1 MKRYILFAAIA
12 CGMAFPACDRPH
24 DTLLEEALEMAG
36 ENRTELEKVL
46 AHYVG
51 DSLKLEAAK
60 YLIRHMPGHYSQ
72 TDTAAFTPYYDAVD
86 SLLTA
91 MKDTTDK
98 WVVRD
103 SLVALSRRFGQLRPR
118 KVQDVKIVT
127 AGFLIQN
134 IDSAFVQWKEGP
146 WARHLDF
153 EDFCE
158 YLLPYKAEELQPLD
172 GWRTHLRSFHPDH
185 LDELAYCDLYR
196 NSALQAAIKL
206 NDNLWYYMKPGITD
220 ETILLPVHRWRTRLR
235 LPIGTCADYG
245 TIATSVFRSQ
255 GIPVVMDFT
264 PQWAFR
270 SLGHSWNVLLA
281 EDGRHIPFSGACS
294 NPGQPHK
301 LGERMPKVFR
311 RTYAMNPELRR
322 MLQTEEYVPDVFRNP
337 FIRDVTEEYMDC
349 RDAAIHVPEGKDG
362 HYAFLT
368 VFDNKEW
375 VPVDFARMEDGKA
388 TFHKVGMNT
397 VYLPVCYEEGEKMKP
412 LAAPFLFAY
421 GGKVRP
427 VVADTARRA
436 DLVLWRKYPVLP
448 HVQEVIMRIDSGE
461 FQASNEA
468 RFKEKTVLHRVT
480 DCSATGK
487 EILLSDTVR
496 PYRYWRFYQP
506 KEGSYCNIADIRFYE
521 RGSHKQIKGKII
533 GTDGHW
539 EGNPEGTRDKVF
551 DDDLLTFFDA
561 PLPAGAWAG
570 MDFGRPVALERIIY
584 TARGDGNTI
593 DIGDTYELFYWNGQG
608 WSSLGK
614 QEAANICLRFRNV
627 PSGGLYWLRDLS
639 KGKEE
644 RIFTYEQGRQVWW

>member
-1 MKRYILFAAIA
+1 
-12 CGMAFPACDRPH
+12 
-24 DTLLEEALEMAG
+24 
-36 ENRTELEKVL
+36 
-46 AHYVG
+46 
-51 DSLKLEAAK
+51 
-60 YLIRHMPGHYSQ
+60 
-72 TDTAAFTPYYDAVD
+72 
-86 SLLTA
+86 
-91 MKDTTDK
+91 
-98 WVVRD
+98 
-103 SLVALSRRFGQLRPR
+103 
-118 KVQDVKIVT
+118 
-127 AGFLIQN
+127 
-134 IDSAFVQWKEGP
+134 
-146 WARHLDF
+146 
-153 EDFCE
+153 
-158 YLLPYKAEELQPLD
+158 
-172 GWRTHLRSFHPDH
+172 
-185 LDELAYCDLYR
+185 
-196 NSALQAAIKL
+196 
-206 NDNLWYYMKPGITD
+206 
-220 ETILLPVHRWRTRLR
+220 
-235 LPIGTCADYG
+235 
-245 TIATSVFRSQ
+245 
-255 GIPVVMDFT
+255 
-264 PQWAFR
+264 
-270 SLGHSWNVLLA
+270 
-281 EDGRHIPFSGACS
+281 
-294 NPGQPHK
+294 
-301 LGERMPKVFR
+301 
-311 RTYAMNPELRR
+311 
-322 MLQTEEYVPDVFRNP
+322 
-337 FIRDVTEEYMDC
+337 
-349 RDAAIHVPEGKDG
+349 
-362 HYAFLT
+362 
-368 VFDNKEW
+368 
-375 VPVDFARMEDGKA
+375 
-388 TFHKVGMNT
+388 
-397 VYLPVCYEEGEKMKP
+397 MKP

-539 EGNPEGTRDKVF
+539 EGNPEGTKDKVF

-570 MDFGRPVALERIIY
+570 MDFGRPVALERIVY